1 MMNARRLPLFLL
13 GLAVLPGCPRRES
26 VTPAASAAHRPV
38 RAAVIGGMTSTG
50 LWQQLALR
58 FTART
63 GIPVVIAATGDRH
76 VCAEALRRGEADL
89 LTMHSGDITT
99 NLVADG
105 YGANM
110 RPWTRN
116 DLVIVG
122 PQEDPAGIRGLRDG
136 AAALRRI
143 AETRTPFLDFQ
154 GIGSREMTHNLWRAA
169 GIPNPVGPWLL
180 PDTTTDKWS
189 ALRLAL
195 EKGACLVV
203 GRIPVIDGKMPAE
216 GMAILVQGDPVMR
229 RPYIVMEANPRR
241 LPAANT
247 DGARLLA
254 DFLLSD
260 ETQAFLAGFGV
271 TSPGEPPLFHPV
283 AGDDP

>member
-1 MMNARRLPLFLL
+1 MIKALVPLILL
-13 GLAVLPGCPRRES
+13 GLLGQAGCAPPETATT
-26 VTPAASAAHRPV
+26 VQPV

-50 LWQQLALR
+50 LWQQLSAR
-58 FTART
+58 FTAKT

-76 VCAEALRRGEADL
+76 VCAQALKRGEADL

-105 YGANM
+105 YGVNM

-122 PQEDPAGIRGLRDG
+122 PQEDPAGIRGMHDG

-143 AETRTPFLDFQ
+143 AETQTPFLDFQ
-154 GIGSREMTHNLWRAA
+154 GIGSREMAHNLWRAA

-189 ALRLAL
+189 ALRLARA
-195 EKGACLVV
+195 KGACLVV

-216 GMAILVQGDPVMR
+216 GMAILVEGDPGMR
-229 RPYIVMEANPRR
+229 RPYIVMEANSRR
-241 LPAANT
+241 LPSANVA
-247 DGARLLA
+247 GARALA

-260 ETQAFLAGFGV
+260 ETQAFLSSFGV
-271 TSPGEPPLFHPV
+271 NTPGAAPLFHPV
-283 AGDDP
+283 ADDTR